1 MQTVHSTGVRRLP
14 IGRVTLTGCYDFVLD
29 AVIRCVDTALEGGS
43 AMTQPA
49 RRESMV
55 GEINT
60 LLGRGSE
67 FEGKLTF
74 EGTVRID
81 GTLRGEVFSDDVL
94 IVGEGARV
102 EAEIDVGEIIVQ
114 GQVMGNIRAKR
125 SIELLTPGRV
135 KGDLTTPSLQIDK
148 GVIFEGRC
156 FMEGVSERASAG
168 TSMAAA
174 RKQQAEII
182 MEAGAPP
189 PPPKGQAQAN
199 ANANTPKA
207 PAAK

>member
-1 MQTVHSTGVRRLP
+1 
-14 IGRVTLTGCYDFVLD
+14 
-29 AVIRCVDTALEGGS
+29 
-43 AMTQPA
+43 MTQPA

-114 GQVMGNIRAKR
+114 GAVVGNIRAKR

-156 FMEGVSERASAG
+156 FMEGVAERQSAASSSAG
-168 TSMAAA
+168 SSMATA
-174 RKQQAEII
+174 RKQQAEIVI
-182 MEAGAPP
+182 EAGAPP
-189 PPPKGQAQAN
+189 PPPKGQVQAVP
-199 ANANTPKA
+199 TPPKA
-207 PAAK
+207 PPAALK

>member
-1 MQTVHSTGVRRLP
+1 
-14 IGRVTLTGCYDFVLD
+14 
-29 AVIRCVDTALEGGS
+29 
-43 AMTQPA
+43 MTQAA

-81 GTLRGEVFSDDVL
+81 GTLKGEVFSDDVL

-102 EAEIDVGEIIVQ
+102 EAEIDVGEIIIQ
-114 GQVMGNIRAKR
+114 GTVVGNIRAKR
-125 SIELLTPGRV
+125 SIEILTPGRV
-135 KGDLTTPSLQIDK
+135 KGDLSTPSLQIDK

-156 FMEGVSERASAG
+156 FMEGLAEKGMGNQKRAG
-168 TSMAAA
+168 
-174 RKQQAEII
+174 EIVI
-182 MEAGAPP
+182 EAAPP
-189 PPPKGQAQAN
+189 PLVPKNPQGQPVPPKSPVTG
-199 ANANTPKA
+199 
-207 PAAK
+207 AK

>member
-1 MQTVHSTGVRRLP
+1 
-14 IGRVTLTGCYDFVLD
+14 
-29 AVIRCVDTALEGGS
+29 
-43 AMTQPA
+43 MTQPA

-81 GTLRGEVFSDDVL
+81 GTLKGEVFSDDVL

-102 EAEIDVGEIIVQ
+102 EAEIDVGEIIIQ
-114 GQVMGNIRAKR
+114 GAVIGNVRAKR
-125 SIELLTPGRV
+125 SIEILQPGRV
-135 KGDLTTPSLQIDK
+135 KGDITTPTLQIDK

-156 FMEGVSERASAG
+156 FMEGLAEKAG
-168 TSMAAA
+168 TAA
-174 RKQQAEII
+174 KQRPAAGEINITAE
-182 MEAGAPP
+182 PP
-189 PPPKGQAQAN
+189 PPRPSGQA
-199 ANANTPKA
+199 A
-207 PAAK
+207 PPASPPSKPSK

>member
-1 MQTVHSTGVRRLP
+1 
-14 IGRVTLTGCYDFVLD
+14 
-29 AVIRCVDTALEGGS
+29 
-43 AMTQPA
+43 MTQPA

-114 GQVMGNIRAKR
+114 GAVMGNIRAKR

-156 FMEGVSERASAG
+156 FMEGVAERASAG
-168 TSMAAA
+168 SSMATA

-182 MEAGAPP
+182 LEAGAPP

-199 ANANTPKA
+199 ASPKA